1 MSTIRKS
8 TIVVGTVGFIVFSVL
23 LLVFLPWSFNFFGY
37 ALPGKGGLPCPVSY
51 GHRVY
56 IASNKCIG
64 VFSYGIQLPCRTE
77 LDLIDKK
84 SWPLTQVGQIPT
96 LLGEPYPLFLDA
108 PSIKQI
114 KQWTPTGVFV
124 RTGSNCYIGYN
135 LSGGP

>member
-1 MSTIRKS
+1 MSLIRKS
-8 TIVVGTVGFIVFSVL
+8 TIVLFTVGFILFSVL
-23 LLVFLPWSFNFFGY
+23 LFQKRSFNFFGV
-37 ALPGKGGLPCPVSY
+37 ALPGKGGLLCQISY

-56 IASNKCIG
+56 TASNKCSG
-64 VFSYGIQLPCRTE
+64 VFTEGIQLSCWTPK
-77 LDLIDKK
+77 DLIDRK

-108 PSIKQI
+108 PAIKHI
-114 KQWTPTGVFV
+114 KQWTPTGIFV

>member
-1 MSTIRKS
+1 MSLIRKS
-8 TIVVGTVGFIVFSVL
+8 TIVLFTVGFILFSVL
-23 LLVFLPWSFNFFGY
+23 LFLPWSFKFFGY
-37 ALPGKGGLPCPVSY
+37 ALPGKGGLLCRVSY

-56 IASNKCIG
+56 IASNKCNG
-64 VFSYGIQLPCRTE
+64 VFSYGIQLKCRTP
-77 LDLIDKK
+77 LDLIDRK

-114 KQWTPTGVFV
+114 KQWTPTRIFV
-124 RTGSNCYIGYN
+124 RTGNNCYIGYN